1 MAKLPLTIAPGHVLT
16 AAKAEVLR
24 QLALAGEGGSCA
36 VPVIMPGGTLAA
48 LVQFGLVEHA
58 PDLPNDH
65 LGGRR
70 YRVNDAGRA
79 VLKRLRL
86 AA

>member
-1 MAKLPLTIAPGHVLT
+1 MAKLPLTVGPGHVLT
-16 AAKAEVLR
+16 PAKAEVLR

-48 LVQFGLVEHA
+48 LVQFGLAEHA
-58 PDLPNDH
+58 PDLANDH

-70 YRVNDAGRA
+70 YRVSDAGRD
-79 VLKRLRL
+79 VLKRVGLV
-86 AA
+86 